1 MRTKKGEPT
10 NKGDT
15 LESINNV
22 LVSNYSLSDIRK
34 LFSSR
39 PNKILTLTIKRE
51 NKIFTKKIKLARQI

>member
-39 PNKILTLTIKRE
+39 PNKILTLTIK
-51 NKIFTKKIKLARQI
+51 